1 MQKRTRPTRGSTVS
15 TAHGPRAYFKSNET
29 QKHTRP
35 DATAVSGAARYCT
48 SQEPRAP
55 AKGRRS
61 VRAIAMLPLQP
72 LAAGEMHTRVVGA
85 LDLGGGGDERAGG
98 EHGRGSP

>member
-1 MQKRTRPTRGSTVS
+1 MSGR
-15 TAHGPRAYFKSNET
+15 ALLYIPRA
-29 QKHTRP
+29 
-35 DATAVSGAARYCT
+35 AR
-48 SQEPRAP
+48 A